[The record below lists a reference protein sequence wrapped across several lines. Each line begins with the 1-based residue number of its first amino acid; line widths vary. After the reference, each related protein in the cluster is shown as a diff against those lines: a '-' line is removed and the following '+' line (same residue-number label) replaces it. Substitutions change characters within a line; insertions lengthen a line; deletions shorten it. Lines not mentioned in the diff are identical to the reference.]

1 VEWISRISREVIWE
15 LIKQVTEE
23 HRKNRALDTT
33 DRLMEKL
40 ERFDSKKDFSFKS
53 RRRREAGGRKGQG
66 RTRRRRGGA
75 GAGGG

>member
-1 VEWISRISREVIWE
+1 MEWISRISREVIWE

-40 ERFDSKKDFSFKS
+40 ERFDFKKDFSFKR

-66 RTRRRRGGA
+66 RTRRETVPA
-75 GAGGG
+75 C

>member
-1 VEWISRISREVIWE
+1 MEWISRISREVIWE

-40 ERFDSKKDFSFKS
+40 ERFDFKKDFSFK
-53 RRRREAGGRKGQG
+53 RRRRRKGQG
-66 RTRRRRGGA
+66 RTRRETVPA
-75 GAGGG
+75 C

>member
-1 VEWISRISREVIWE
+1 MEWISRISREVIWE

-40 ERFDSKKDFSFKS
+40 ERFDFKKDFSFKR

-66 RTRRRRGGA
+66 R
-75 GAGGG
+75 

>member
-1 VEWISRISREVIWE
+1 MEWISRISREVIWE

-40 ERFDSKKDFSFKS
+40 ERFDFKKDFSFKR
-53 RRRREAGGRKGQG
+53 RRRREAGEERAREDQE
-66 RTRRRRGGA
+66 RDSSSMLT
-75 GAGGG
+75 

>member
-1 VEWISRISREVIWE
+1 MEWISRISREVIWE

-40 ERFDSKKDFSFKS
+40 ERFDSKKDFSFK
-53 RRRREAGGRKGQG
+53 RRRRRKGQG
-66 RTRRRRGGA
+66 RTRRETVPA
-75 GAGGG
+75 C